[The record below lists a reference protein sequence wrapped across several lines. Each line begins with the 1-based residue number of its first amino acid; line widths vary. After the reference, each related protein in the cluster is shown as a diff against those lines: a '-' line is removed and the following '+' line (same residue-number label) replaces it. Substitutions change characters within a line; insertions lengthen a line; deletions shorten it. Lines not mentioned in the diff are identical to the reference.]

1 LASITFP
8 ENAMKVQ
15 HSKIASLTLGALVAL
30 AATACSTTNPSA
42 GAGASNDDAIS
53 TTVAPTGTHRG
64 LGRTAEDEQITARIK
79 AAYAADSSV
88 KADGINIDV
97 MRGMVTLSGTV
108 ASPAERDKAVQ
119 IANKTSGVFEVKD
132 RLKVAGM

>member
-1 LASITFP
+1 
-8 ENAMKVQ
+8 MKVQ
-15 HSKIASLTLGALVAL
+15 YRKLASLTLGALVAL
-30 AATACSTTNPSA
+30 AAAGCTTMNPSTA
-42 GAGASNDDAIS
+42 ASASNDDAIS

-79 AAYAADSSV
+79 AAYAADSV
-88 KADGINIDV
+88 RADSINVDV

-108 ASPAERDKAVQ
+108 GSAAERDKAVQ

>member
-1 LASITFP
+1 MNLKYR
-8 ENAMKVQ
+8 N
-15 HSKIASLTLGALVAL
+15 IAVLTAGALVAL
-30 AATACSTTNPSA
+30 AATGCSTTNPSA
-42 GAGASNDDAIS
+42 GASASNDDAIS

-64 LGRTAEDEQITARIK
+64 LGRTAEDDQILARIK
-79 AAYAADSSV
+79 AAYASGGV
-88 KADGINIDV
+88 KADGINVDI

-108 ASPAERDKAVQ
+108 PSATERDKAVD

>member
-1 LASITFP
+1 MKLNHKNLGSLALGTLI
-8 ENAMKVQ
+8 V
-15 HSKIASLTLGALVAL
+15 LGAAG
-30 AATACSTTNPSA
+30 CSTMNPSN
-42 GAGASNDDAIS
+42 GGGASNDDAIS

-79 AAYAADSSV
+79 AAYASDSAV
-88 KADGINIDV
+88 KADSIDIDV
-97 MRGMVTLSGTV
+97 MRGVVTLNGTV
-108 ASPAERDKAVQ
+108 ASAAEREKAVA

>member
-1 LASITFP
+1 
-8 ENAMKVQ
+8 MKQMKYGNTLV
-15 HSKIASLTLGALVAL
+15 LTLGAALVL
-30 AATACSTTNPSA
+30 AAAGCSTTNPSA
-42 GAGASNDDAIS
+42 GAVASNDDAIS

-64 LGRTAEDEQITARIK
+64 LGRTAEDEEILARIK
-79 AAYAADSSV
+79 AGYASGGV
-88 KADGINIDV
+88 KSDGINVDI

-108 ASPAERDKAVQ
+108 PSANERDKAVD

>member
-1 LASITFP
+1 LATITFP
-8 ENAMKVQ
+8 ENAMKMQ
-15 HSKIASLTLGALVAL
+15 HGNIASLALGALVAL

-42 GAGASNDDAIS
+42 GAAASNDDAIS
-53 TTVAPTGTHRG
+53 TSVAPTGTHRG

-79 AAYAADSSV
+79 AAYAADSV
-88 KADGINIDV
+88 KADNINIDV
-97 MRGMVTLSGTV
+97 TRGMVTLSGTV
-108 ASPAERDKAVQ
+108 GSTAEHDKAVQ

>member
-1 LASITFP
+1 
-8 ENAMKVQ
+8 MKL
-15 HSKIASLTLGALVAL
+15 KYKNIACITLGAAVAL
-30 AATACSTTNPSA
+30 AAAGCSSMNPST

-53 TTVAPTGTHRG
+53 TSVAPTGTHRG
-64 LGRTAEDEQITARIK
+64 LGRTAEDEQILARIK
-79 AAYAADSSV
+79 AAYAADSGV
-88 KADGINIDV
+88 KAGNINVDV

-108 ASPAERDKAVQ
+108 ASAAEHDKAIE